1 MPIMLPGADS
11 FHRHLH
17 LRNQVS
23 LDAASLPWA
32 YVYATNLTMHPP
44 LIFLIGLPG
53 AGKSTL
59 AKTLANALNWAW
71 MDTDHELEKVTGS
84 SVPQQFADGGEQTFR
99 TTETE
104 VLAMAMEET
113 HTIVATGG
121 GLPAQGN
128 NLRMMLAAGLVIWLN
143 TPLEQCAGRLQAE
156 GVQNRPLF
164 AALTDAESIKTML
177 ASLLEAR
184 VPYYAQAH
192 LVVNDATAI
201 GRLLSLM
208 KR

>member
-1 MPIMLPGADS
+1 
-11 FHRHLH
+11 
-17 LRNQVS
+17 
-23 LDAASLPWA
+23 
-32 YVYATNLTMHPP
+32 MHS

-59 AKTLANALNWAW
+59 AKTLAQHLNWAW
-71 MDTDHELEKVTGS
+71 MDTDHELEKLTGS
-84 SVPQQFADGGEQTFR
+84 AVPQQFAEGGETTFR
-99 TTETE
+99 TNETE

-113 HTIVATGG
+113 CTVVATGG

-128 NLRMMLAAGLVIWLN
+128 NLRIMLAHGLVIWLN
-143 TPLEQCAGRLQAE
+143 TSLDDCADRLLAE

-164 AALTDAESIKTML
+164 AALSDAASIKTML

-192 LVVNDATAI
+192 LVVNDATALT
-201 GRLLSLM
+201 GLLSLVQ
-208 KR
+208 